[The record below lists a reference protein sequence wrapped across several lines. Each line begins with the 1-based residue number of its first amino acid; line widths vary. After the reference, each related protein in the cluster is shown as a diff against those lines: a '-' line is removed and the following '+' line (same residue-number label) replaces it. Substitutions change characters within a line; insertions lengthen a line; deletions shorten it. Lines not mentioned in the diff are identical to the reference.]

1 MSGCRVEGIA
11 VAASS
16 FDVAV
21 IGGGIAGL
29 TAAHHAALHGA
40 AVGHFTGENL
50 SGGLV
55 ANVGALDGF
64 PAVAP
69 LSGAALAAALGEQ
82 NAALGVTRLETRI
95 DSIEGS
101 TSKTLRGA
109 GRSWRVQQ
117 VIVATGA
124 ALKPLAVPGAE
135 RLVGRGVSYC
145 AWCDGGLYRG
155 AEVVVAGGGDAA
167 LSEALHLAKFARRIT
182 IVTRGEQF
190 RARQHYVGKVA
201 DDERFV
207 LRWVSEIEEV
217 LGESGVE
224 AVRLHDR
231 DAGTRETIAC
241 RGLFVFIGLTPNAAL
256 LPAALPRDADGAV
269 ITDASLETPL
279 PGVFAIG
286 AVRAGYGGRL
296 TDAVGEATRAAE
308 CAARR
313 CQA

>member
-1 MSGCRVEGIA
+1 

-29 TAAHHAALHGA
+29 TAAQHAALHGI
-40 AVGHFTGENL
+40 AVGHFVGADDL
-50 SGGLV
+50 PGGLV
-55 ANVGALDGF
+55 ANVGEIDGF

-69 LSGAALAAALGEQ
+69 VSGAALAAALAEQ
-82 NAALGVTRLETRI
+82 NAALGVTRIDARI
-95 DSIEGS
+95 DRIEGGA
-101 TSKTLRGA
+101 SKILGNA
-109 GRSWRVQQ
+109 KGSWRAQQ

-124 ALKPLAVPGAE
+124 HLKPLAVPGAK
-135 RLVGRGVSYC
+135 RLLGRGVSYC
-145 AWCDGGLYRG
+145 AWCDGGLYRD
-155 AEVVVAGGGDAA
+155 AEVVVVGGGDAA

-190 RARQHYVGKVA
+190 RARQHYVGRIA
-201 DDERFV
+201 EDERFV
-207 LRWVSEIEEV
+207 LRWACDIEEV
-217 LGESGVE
+217 LGEHGVQ

-231 DAGTRETIAC
+231 DSGRHETIAC
-241 RGLFVFIGLTPNAAL
+241 SGVFAFIGVAPNAAL
-256 LPAALPRDADGAV
+256 LPDTMARDAVGAAV
-269 ITDASLETPL
+269 TDATLETAM

-308 CAARR
+308 LAARR
-313 CQA
+313 CQT